1 MEVGMSEDFETND
14 EFNRIVREAQEKEAK
29 RKEEAIKKMRET
41 AIVNRDFK
49 MTEEIKKRMMA

>member
-1 MEVGMSEDFETND
+1 MSEDFETND

>member
-1 MEVGMSEDFETND
+1 MGVGMSEDFETND